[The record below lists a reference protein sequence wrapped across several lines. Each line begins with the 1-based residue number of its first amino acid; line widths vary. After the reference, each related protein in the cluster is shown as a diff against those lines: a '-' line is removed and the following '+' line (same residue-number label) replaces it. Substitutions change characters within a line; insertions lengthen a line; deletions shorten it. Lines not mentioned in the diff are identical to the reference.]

1 GAVGYVYNGSGIEG
15 RPDWSIGFVYLP
27 ALAGI
32 VLVSV
37 LTAPLGVR
45 LAHALPVDKLKKV
58 FAVLLYVVAIR
69 MLFSLF

>member
-1 GAVGYVYNGSGIEG
+1 
-15 RPDWSIGFVYLP
+15 
-27 ALAGI
+27 LAGI